1 MFAVQYHCNTIS
13 VDEAAPLLVTNELP
27 LVLLSLKE
35 ERLEMLALCVPCLFL
50 EQAESMV
57 CNLPQED

>member
-1 MFAVQYHCNTIS
+1 MFAVQYHCNTFS